1 MLSLYLKPIP
11 CALNPISFHSLRNHT
26 PSTIPCLSNIYDQ
39 FLSMDTS
46 QQIFKRVQ
54 YFPFKTSSSLGPFF
68 PPQRPPFS
76 GKHLKRVTHIH
87 CLHSFYYHSPYTPS
101 RPAATLKP
109 LSVGLPEPP
118 CCETQATLCCPPPSD
133 FSKHWHSCSLPPFI
147 LK

>member
-76 GKHLKRVTHIH
+76 GKHLKRVTHTH
-87 CLHSFYYHSPYTPS
+87 SLHSFYYDSPYTPS

-109 LSVGLPEPP
+109 LSVGVTRTSMLWNPSNALLSSSFWLQQTLTLLLP
-118 CCETQATLCCPPPSD
+118 TS
-133 FSKHWHSCSLPPFI
+133 FHS
-147 LK
+147 